1 LKDASLYFY
10 YDSNAKTSLGVF
22 FLHGY
27 RVQSCVLIAKKNTF
41 EAIPPESKCRH
52 LWFMAESDV
61 DKKRWLAAL
70 EYSIDRWIRL

>member
-10 YDSNAKTSLGVF
+10 YDSNAKTSL
-22 FLHGY
+22 
-27 RVQSCVLIAKKNTF
+27 VQSCVLIAKKNTF